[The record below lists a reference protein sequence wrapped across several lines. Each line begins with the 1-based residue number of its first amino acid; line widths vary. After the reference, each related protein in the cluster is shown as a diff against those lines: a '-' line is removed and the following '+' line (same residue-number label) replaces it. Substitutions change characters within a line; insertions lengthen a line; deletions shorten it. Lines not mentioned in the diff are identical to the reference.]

1 MPGRQRARSGI
12 GPRKRPVIDEVG
24 GSWAGRR
31 QKAQSCPAIKAARK
45 RYFVIG
51 MALPSRL
58 QARFLKSFAGV
69 LIIRVVLRAFIFIRE
84 ECSPLMFTNLL
95 NPGTITVVFG
105 YIF

>member
-1 MPGRQRARSGI
+1 M
-12 GPRKRPVIDEVG
+12 
-24 GSWAGRR
+24 
-31 QKAQSCPAIKAARK
+31 AARK

-51 MALPSRL
+51 MVLPSRL

-95 NPGTITVVFG
+95 NPDTITVVFG